1 MKRYILTVI
10 LCAAAVFNAAAAI
23 SLTATKVKIE
33 DQTVDKANFYLTV
46 TANSG
51 TGDYTLYIDLWPQKH
66 SLIGSFTYEDGSF
79 YYNNSKIYK
88 SREGE
93 TALNWTYL
101 CQVESK
107 NTLSIVSNGDGTC
120 TLSGYMQAE
129 RGGVMYSYTINPF
142 VFDYSEEGDVP
153 EPDPFRF
160 EPTTATTINFT
171 ADVVHF
177 RERDDYIEVT
187 LNEMANATYD
197 WIELRLLSDTMD
209 MPAGTYTI
217 DASGKEGS
225 LTASKGYLGSVKGD
239 DPSYVA
245 IRGDKDNWGQYT
257 PYYLE
262 SGSLTVSFND
272 KGDTIT
278 VSGEAKSHNGTTV
291 KIYAHGYNM
300 LYVVE
305 EEPREPENKTLGINQ
320 VAITYISNR
329 SDSANNKYRYTFDF
343 SQDED
348 YPSVLVDVILAKPM
362 ELVAGS
368 YTLGDKTLSGLQLS
382 QNQNDFEMNMFYGS
396 AYNFTQATLTLAPE
410 NDSWRYTMEMHDD
423 IGSEYRFSFT
433 QQPQITLYP
442 QPQPDAKDQPYMD
455 EQQTKATI
463 SIVTDSIVWKDET
476 VSKDGILDI
485 LLTQKNA
492 DVNGLRAYIHLGMYT
507 DVSYPAAG
515 TYPVNGSE
523 ESGTFS
529 ASLGR
534 YGNVLIPCYVMLMDE
549 EGWARAVWYIV
560 SGNIT
565 ISYDENQQPVLFGE
579 GTTYF
584 GSTVKFADAAAIEE
598 IEGVEEVRSETVG
611 TVRCEKILR
620 DGQVIIVLG
629 GKEYNVFG
637 TRVK

>member
-1 MKRYILTVI
+1 MKRYVLTII

-33 DQTVDKANFYLTV
+33 DQTVDKNNFYVSVNAST
-46 TANSG
+46 S
-51 TGDYTLYIDLWPQKH
+51 TGEYEVCFDIWPTNH
-66 SLIGSFTYEDGSF
+66 SAIGSFSAEDGTIKYTF
-79 YYNNSKIYK
+79 CTVHKTRANGNAVDMWYYAEK
-88 SREGE
+88 
-93 TALNWTYL
+93 
-101 CQVESK
+101 ESTI
-107 NTLSIVSNGDGTC
+107 TLSIVKKDDHTC
-120 TLSGYMQAE
+120 TLSGMIQAK
-129 RGGVMYSYTINPF
+129 RNDVMYTYVIAAYDF
-142 VFDYSEEGDVP
+142 EYSEGDVDP
-153 EPDPFRF
+153 EPEQDPFRF
-160 EPTTATTINFT
+160 EPTTATTINFN
-171 ADVVHF
+171 ADVIHF

-187 LNEMANATYD
+187 LNEMANETYD

-217 DASGKEGS
+217 DASGTEGT

-278 VSGEAKSHNGTTV
+278 VSSEAKSHNGTTV

-329 SDSANNKYRYTFDF
+329 SDSANNKFRYTFDF

-523 ESGTFS
+523 ENGTFS

-584 GSTVKFADAAAIEE
+584 GSTVKFADAAIDQGIES
-598 IEGVEEVRSETVG
+598 IQKSDIRIQ
-611 TVRCEKILR
+611 KLLR
-620 DGQVIIVLG
+620 DGQVIIVLD

-637 TRVK
+637 TRLK

>member
-1 MKRYILTVI
+1 
-10 LCAAAVFNAAAAI
+10 
-23 SLTATKVKIE
+23 
-33 DQTVDKANFYLTV
+33 
-46 TANSG
+46 
-51 TGDYTLYIDLWPQKH
+51 
-66 SLIGSFTYEDGSF
+66 
-79 YYNNSKIYK
+79 
-88 SREGE
+88 
-93 TALNWTYL
+93 
-101 CQVESK
+101 
-107 NTLSIVSNGDGTC
+107 
-120 TLSGYMQAE
+120 
-129 RGGVMYSYTINPF
+129 
-142 VFDYSEEGDVP
+142 
-153 EPDPFRF
+153 
-160 EPTTATTINFT
+160 
-171 ADVVHF
+171 
-177 RERDDYIEVT
+177 
-187 LNEMANATYD
+187 
-197 WIELRLLSDTMD
+197 
-209 MPAGTYTI
+209 
-217 DASGKEGS
+217 
-225 LTASKGYLGSVKGD
+225 
-239 DPSYVA
+239 
-245 IRGDKDNWGQYT
+245 
-257 PYYLE
+257 
-262 SGSLTVSFND
+262 
-272 KGDTIT
+272 
-278 VSGEAKSHNGTTV
+278 
-291 KIYAHGYNM
+291 M

-329 SDSANNKYRYTFDF
+329 SDSANNKFRYTFDF

-410 NDSWRYTMEMHDD
+410 NDTWRYTMEMHDD

-463 SIVTDSIVWKDET
+463 TIVTDSIVWKDET

-523 ESGTFS
+523 ENGTFS

-584 GSTVKFADAAAIEE
+584 GSTVKFADAAIDQGIES
-598 IEGVEEVRSETVG
+598 IQKSDIRIQ
-611 TVRCEKILR
+611 KLLR
-620 DGQVIIVLG
+620 DGQVIIVLD

-637 TRVK
+637 TRLK